1 MMVWKTK
8 FRLPICNISP
18 LLLPAQMYRKKL
30 NNVWEPVVEM
40 QFLSLLH
47 TVYLNSTQIIMLQS
61 KSFKM
66 HISNEE
72 KKN

>member
-1 MMVWKTK
+1 
-8 FRLPICNISP
+8 
-18 LLLPAQMYRKKL
+18 
-30 NNVWEPVVEM
+30 M

-72 KKN
+72 KKTEQTLNGHISSPCVCRRRLQRFEVLSVSCLHTIRL